1 MKLRTEQL
9 LADLESLNKLFTL
22 KLKQMQFPNDYKY
35 SKEHTWV
42 KIENDTSLIG
52 ITEFAQ
58 SELGDIVYV
67 DLPSAGAKFSKDEV
81 FESVEAVKT
90 TSDLFMPVSGEV
102 IETNSLLKDKADLV
116 NNEPYTNGWMIKVK
130 LTNSAEMN
138 SLLNAEMYNNLI
150 GNN

>member
-1 MKLRTEQL
+1 M
-9 LADLESLNKLFTL
+9 
-22 KLKQMQFPNDYKY
+22 
-35 SKEHTWV
+35 
-42 KIENDTSLIG
+42 
-52 ITEFAQ
+52 
-58 SELGDIVYV
+58 
-67 DLPSAGAKFSKDEV
+67 DLPAAGAKFSKDEV
-81 FESVEAVKT
+81 FGSVEAVKT

>member
-1 MKLRTEQL
+1 
-9 LADLESLNKLFTL
+9 
-22 KLKQMQFPNDYKY
+22 MQFPNDYKY

-67 DLPSAGAKFSKDEV
+67 DLPSVGAKFSNDEV

-90 TSDLFMPVSGEV
+90 TSDLIMPVSGEV